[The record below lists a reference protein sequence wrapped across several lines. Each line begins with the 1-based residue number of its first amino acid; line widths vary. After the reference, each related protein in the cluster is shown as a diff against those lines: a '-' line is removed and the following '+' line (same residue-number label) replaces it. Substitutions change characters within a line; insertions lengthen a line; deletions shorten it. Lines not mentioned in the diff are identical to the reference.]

1 MPLKNG
7 NKSNAVYNEFKVV
20 WNAPSQK
27 AKQSTTNESK
37 PLLDGKNEISSDEK
51 AGFNISY
58 SRILICKP
66 DGRLATGIKW
76 SSPMSIFYVPRIFST
91 TERTNIIGGG
101 VQ

>member
-1 MPLKNG
+1 MPLKNE

-27 AKQSTTNESK
+27 AKQSTTKESK

-51 AGFNISY
+51 DGFNIFN

-76 SSPMSIFYVPRIFST
+76 SSPMSIFYAPRIFST
-91 TERTNIIGGG
+91 TKRTNILRG
-101 VQ
+101 VP